1 MCNDHIDT
9 YDYIPPSEYIGL
21 NDRALGPPTWPGEPS
36 ARGVAPPGLT
46 EFQVLQRASVSL
58 DAQRPVGE
66 RAGLA

>member
-1 MCNDHIDT
+1 MLCYVCKIKGRN
-9 YDYIPPSEYIGL
+9 GL
-21 NDRALGPPTWPGEPS
+21 ESVISRGCMWPGEPS
-36 ARGVAPPGLT
+36 ARGVAPFGLT